1 MQRDS
6 GSGRASGRASG
17 SGSGSHGSHNDLI
30 VGLG

>member
-6 GSGRASGRASG
+6 GSGRASG